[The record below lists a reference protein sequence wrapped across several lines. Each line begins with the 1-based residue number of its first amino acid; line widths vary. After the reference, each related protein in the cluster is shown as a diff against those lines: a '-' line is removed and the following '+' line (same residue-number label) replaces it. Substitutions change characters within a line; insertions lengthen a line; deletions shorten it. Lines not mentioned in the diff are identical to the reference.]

1 MLRPHPAQWFEILV
15 ARDDAAVLLEAL
27 ARTGTVELEARPE
40 PGERGM
46 SVTELEPSLDE
57 FARAQRQ
64 YAPYWPQALRP
75 SRRVAPPAD
84 TLSRCLREM
93 REWAEHAEPIVR
105 ELQRIGR
112 ERAEYRLWHALLD
125 RFQEQGL
132 DLATLAASGP
142 LFAMK
147 LLAFPEAHVPEFP
160 PQVLAR
166 TFELGGRPH
175 VLVLGPGREVEETC
189 REAAGYKAQVH
200 EIPQWLRGSVRE
212 SMAHAANRLA
222 ALDYEAAELDARLE
236 RLHAEHDLQ
245 CALGDA
251 NLLQWFTRY
260 APSLETGELFA
271 WVTGWVTGRKELA
284 AAIERSGA
292 RALARFPPPPQRLS
306 PPMLL
311 VNPWWARPF
320 EAFSRALGM
329 PASDEADPTRLLALA
344 VPLLFGYMF
353 GDVGQGLV
361 LIAAGV
367 LLARRFELARLL
379 VAGGISAVVFGFLFG
394 SVFGIEHVLAPLWLA
409 PLADPLTVI
418 VVPLVGGA
426 ILLTVGLLISA
437 MEAYWRGALRAWLL
451 TDAGLLATY
460 VGLLLLFVQPAAWP
474 VAALGALWHVAGSTW
489 LAPNVQ
495 ALLSGLFTL
504 VEKTVQILINTLSF
518 ARVGAFALAHAG
530 LSAATVALAEA
541 SGSRLGAVLVLV
553 AGNVL
558 VIVLEAIVVTVQ
570 TTRLVLFE
578 FFIRFLA
585 GRGRVFRPL
594 PPPPLSFRET

>member
-1 MLRPHPAQWFEILV
+1 
-15 ARDDAAVLLEAL
+15 
-27 ARTGTVELEARPE
+27 
-40 PGERGM
+40 
-46 SVTELEPSLDE
+46 
-57 FARAQRQ
+57 
-64 YAPYWPQALRP
+64 
-75 SRRVAPPAD
+75 
-84 TLSRCLREM
+84 
-93 REWAEHAEPIVR
+93 
-105 ELQRIGR
+105 
-112 ERAEYRLWHALLD
+112 
-125 RFQEQGL
+125 
-132 DLATLAASGP
+132 
-142 LFAMK
+142 
-147 LLAFPEAHVPEFP
+147 
-160 PQVLAR
+160 
-166 TFELGGRPH
+166 
-175 VLVLGPGREVEETC
+175 
-189 REAAGYKAQVH
+189 
-200 EIPQWLRGSVRE
+200 
-212 SMAHAANRLA
+212 
-222 ALDYEAAELDARLE
+222 
-236 RLHAEHDLQ
+236 
-245 CALGDA
+245 
-251 NLLQWFTRY
+251 
-260 APSLETGELFA
+260 
-271 WVTGWVTGRKELA
+271 
-284 AAIERSGA
+284 
-292 RALARFPPPPQRLS
+292 
-306 PPMLL
+306 
-311 VNPWWARPF
+311 
-320 EAFSRALGM
+320 
-329 PASDEADPTRLLALA
+329 
-344 VPLLFGYMF
+344 MF